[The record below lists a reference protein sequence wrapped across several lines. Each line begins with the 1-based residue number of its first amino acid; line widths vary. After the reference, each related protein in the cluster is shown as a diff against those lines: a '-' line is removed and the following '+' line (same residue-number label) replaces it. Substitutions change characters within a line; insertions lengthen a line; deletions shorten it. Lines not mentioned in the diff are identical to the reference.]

1 MFHESEVPNMKHNLK
16 RILTIN
22 IGLIM
27 MMVLNG
33 CGAVNGAADKN
44 RFSLITAEHLIQ
56 IPSPT
61 TS

>member
-1 MFHESEVPNMKHNLK
+1 MKHNLK